1 MLVHFEI
8 ARESANNVSLLWRLI
23 KEYDIGL

>member
-1 MLVHFEI
+1 MLVRFEI
-8 ARESANNVSLLWRLI
+8 ARESSNNVSLLWRLI